1 LLFADAG
8 LSTAQISV
16 LFMIWS
22 ATGFIAE
29 VPTGGLADRFSRRG
43 ALVVAAVTQG
53 MGYAAWML
61 WPGFGGFAAGFV
73 LWGLGGTLVTG
84 ALEALL
90 YDGLAEVDAE
100 NQYPKV
106 YGWVEATRLLAQLP
120 AAGAATVL
128 FPLGGYPLVGWVSV
142 GSCLVTAV
150 LAARLPE
157 APRRR
162 DDEDGEAGYLATLR
176 AGLVEAARGPAVR
189 TALIA
194 VSVLAALD
202 GLEEYFGLIAAGWGV
217 PTSLVPV
224 AALGIPLIGA
234 VGAAL
239 GGAAGRLRPVALGVL
254 LGMGGVIFG
263 ATGLLRHPAG
273 LAGVAVFYG
282 LYRMILVVVDAR
294 LQQRIE
300 GPSRATVTSVAGL
313 GTEVVDLLVF
323 AAWAIGQILLV
334 AALIVLIATALPRWL
349 RRPRPAP
356 AGSAAP
362 PSRGGTGPRAPT
374 PPR

>member
-1 LLFADAG
+1 
-8 LSTAQISV
+8 
-16 LFMIWS
+16 MIWS

-43 ALVVAAVTQG
+43 ALVAAAVTQG
-53 MGYAAWML
+53 LGYAVWML
-61 WPGFGGFAAGFV
+61 SPDFLGFAAGFV

-90 YDGLAEVDAE
+90 YDGLAEVGADSL
-100 NQYPKV
+100 YPKV
-106 YGWVEATRLLAQLP
+106 FGWVEATRLLAQLP
-120 AAGAATVL
+120 AAGAAAVL
-128 FPLGGYPLVGWVSV
+128 FPLGGYGLVGWVSV
-142 GSCLVTAV
+142 GSCLVTAA

-162 DDEDGEAGYLATLR
+162 AEDDAEFGYLATLR
-176 AGLVEAARGPAVR
+176 AGLAESARTPAVR
-189 TALIA
+189 TAVIA

-217 PTSLVPV
+217 PTALVPL
-224 AALGIPLIGA
+224 AALGIPLLGA
-234 VGAAL
+234 AGSAL
-239 GGAAGRLRPVALGVL
+239 GGLAGRLRPVVLGVL
-254 LGMGGVIFG
+254 LGVAGALFG

-282 LYRMILVVVDAR
+282 LYRMVLVVVNAR

-300 GPSRATVTSVAGL
+300 GPARATVTSVAGL
-313 GTEVVDLLVF
+313 GTEVVDLMVF
-323 AAWAIGQILLV
+323 LAWAAGQILLV
-334 AALIVLIATALPRWL
+334 AALISLLATALPRWL
-349 RRPRPAP
+349 RR
-356 AGSAAP
+356 SAAP
-362 PSRGGTGPRAPT
+362 EPESPAGPRGGTGPPAPG